1 MSHRLH
7 RNGRGSQHQTGE
19 PSMASQS
26 NSVSGSKSRKRRR
39 KDESAQNSEAKRSR
53 LSRSSPTGNT
63 RTGNTK
69 KVAGPGVK
77 SSGKGTK
84 EPSLDDSSQ
93 RKLHEFINKDEQPRL
108 TPSRKRSSP
117 GDSTSM
123 EGVKRTRLEESF
135 ERSSVNKDN
144 QKQKTVHTNRSKAL
158 TSEQHAD
165 TVRTQKRLP
174 SNAAGTVMEKTTM
187 GTSSKQ
193 ATNAASADITHTI
206 LLATNSRTGN
216 TKKVAGPGVKSSGK
230 GTKEPSLD
238 DSSQRKLREFI
249 NKDEQPRLTPSRKRS
264 SPGDST
270 SMEGVKGTRLEESF
284 ERSSVNKD
292 NQKQKTVHTNRSKA
306 LTAEQ
311 LADTVHTQK
320 RLIPSNA
327 AGTVTE
333 KTTMGTSSK
342 QATNA
347 ASADITPS
355 ESQEKQVEG
364 EPSKTDKQ
372 NRYDRKAEHQTE
384 QATTKPD
391 KEKKKRKRAE
401 QNPAPGKPRGPGNLK
416 RKSVPKKEVRRRSTP
431 GKHRKCCK
439 WLTPEWQK
447 PITDFPLQRINIIS
461 SSPANSQ
468 ETQGESSTQ
477 HSTVSEVPLQST
489 DVGELEPSS
498 QESNIQQRTLTQKS
512 AEKDAKSK
520 RRRRRRCG
528 KCENCCMPDCGEC
541 NNCRCVDLNYV
552 AKYW

>member
-26 NSVSGSKSRKRRR
+26 NSVSCSKSRKRRR

-144 QKQKTVHTNRSKAL
+144 QKQKTVHTNRSKPL

-165 TVRTQKRLP
+165 
-174 SNAAGTVMEKTTM
+174 
-187 GTSSKQ
+187 
-193 ATNAASADITHTI
+193 
-206 LLATNSRTGN
+206 
-216 TKKVAGPGVKSSGK
+216 
-230 GTKEPSLD
+230 
-238 DSSQRKLREFI
+238 
-249 NKDEQPRLTPSRKRS
+249 
-264 SPGDST
+264 
-270 SMEGVKGTRLEESF
+270 
-284 ERSSVNKD
+284 
-292 NQKQKTVHTNRSKA
+292 
-306 LTAEQ
+306 
-311 LADTVHTQK
+311 
-320 RLIPSNA
+320 SNA

-416 RKSVPKKEVRRRSTP
+416 RKSVPKKVRRRSTP
-431 GKHRKCCK
+431 GKHRECRKRPIPK
-439 WLTPEWQK
+439 WQK
-447 PITDFPLQRINIIS
+447 PITDFPLSRTNVTTDSMVSCIIS
-461 SSPANSQ
+461 ANCQ
-468 ETQGESSTQ
+468 ETQQESSTKP
-477 HSTVSEVPLQST
+477 STVTVSEAHLQST
-489 DVGELEPSS
+489 VNIGEVEPSS
-498 QESNIQQRTLTQKS
+498 LENNNDSGTEKS
-512 AEKDAKSK
+512 SEKGAKLK
-520 RRRRRRCG
+520 QRRRRRCR
-528 KCENCCMPDCGEC
+528 KCENCRKPDCGVC
-541 NNCRCVDLNYV
+541 NNCRCVVYKLCECS
-552 AKYW
+552 

>member
-39 KDESAQNSEAKRSR
+39 KDESAQNSESASKRSR

-63 RTGNTK
+63 RTGNTEE
-69 KVAGPGVK
+69 VVSPGVK
-77 SSGKGTK
+77 TSERRQKESSMVDTLRSRQHG
-84 EPSLDDSSQ
+84 EVVS
-93 RKLHEFINKDEQPRL
+93 RKDEQPRSK
-108 TPSRKRSSP
+108 PNRKRSSS
-117 GDSTSM
+117 GDSNSM
-123 EGVKRTRLEESF
+123 EGVKRTRLDKSF
-135 ERSSVNKDN
+135 HRSSVNKDN

-174 SNAAGTVMEKTTM
+174 SNAAGTV
-187 GTSSKQ
+187 
-193 ATNAASADITHTI
+193 
-206 LLATNSRTGN
+206 
-216 TKKVAGPGVKSSGK
+216 
-230 GTKEPSLD
+230 
-238 DSSQRKLREFI
+238 
-249 NKDEQPRLTPSRKRS
+249 
-264 SPGDST
+264 
-270 SMEGVKGTRLEESF
+270 
-284 ERSSVNKD
+284 
-292 NQKQKTVHTNRSKA
+292 
-306 LTAEQ
+306 
-311 LADTVHTQK
+311 
-320 RLIPSNA
+320 
-327 AGTVTE
+327 TE

-347 ASADITPS
+347 ASSDITPS
-355 ESQEKQVEG
+355 ESQVKQVEG
-364 EPSKTDKQ
+364 EPSKSDKQATNAASSDITPSESQVKQVEGEPSKSDKQATNAASSDITPSESQVKQVEGEPSKSDKQATNAASSDITPSESQVKQVEGEPSKSDKQ

-416 RKSVPKKEVRRRSTP
+416 RKSVPKKEVWRRSTP
-431 GKHRKCCK
+431 GKHRECRK
-439 WLTPEWQK
+439 WPTPKWQK

-520 RRRRRRCG
+520 LRRRRRCG

-541 NNCRCVDLNYV
+541 NNCRCVDLYV
-552 AKYW
+552 